1 MNNPFLTKNRD
12 IKVRR
17 GFLKMDDLCWEVFKM
32 TGSIDAYLYINEY
45 NNVYGNK
52 EDMRETSIDDDNFEY
67 PGDST

>member
-1 MNNPFLTKNRD
+1 
-12 IKVRR
+12 
-17 GFLKMDDLCWEVFKM
+17 MDDLCWEVFKM

-52 EDMRETSIDDDNFEY
+52 EDMRETSKDDDNFEY